1 MAVGS
6 PSTAGCYNG
15 SVDWDDVRHF
25 LALARTGSVRA
36 AGACLGVS
44 HSTVARRVEGLESR
58 LSTRLFDRN
67 RDGYML
73 TEAGREMLPGAER
86 VEEELSQI
94 ERGLAGGDARM
105 DGTVS
110 LTCCDAFVSSMVIP
124 AVAELCAQ
132 HPGLDVAFA
141 TDSRS
146 FDLSKREADIALRI
160 LARGSTPPEMLIGR
174 VLAPVTVCS
183 YVAIEHAERL
193 DPSREGTRWIAFDDR
208 KTSQLMVDGSSH
220 PELPLWGSFGSI
232 ESVAQAAYAGLG
244 LIMLPTYVGDT
255 DARLRR
261 LEQPDL
267 RHVADLW
274 LLYHPDLRLNARVR
288 AARNCVETA
297 ICAHVQRF
305 HGTRITDA
313 TLGPELAPGAGG
325 VGPVG

>member
-1 MAVGS
+1 ML
-6 PSTAGCYNG
+6 GCYNNE
-15 SVDWDDVRHF
+15 VDWDDVRHF

-36 AGACLGVS
+36 AGASLGVS

-58 LSTRLFDRN
+58 LCTRLFDRN

-86 VEEELSQI
+86 VEQELSQI
-94 ERGLAGGDARM
+94 ERGLAGGDVRM

-110 LTCCDAFVSSMVIP
+110 LTCCDAFVSGMLIP

-132 HPGLDVAFA
+132 HPGLEVAFA
-141 TDSRS
+141 TDSRP

-160 LARGSTPPEMLIGR
+160 LARGATPPEMLVGR
-174 VLAPVTVCS
+174 VLAPVTVCN

-193 DPSREGTRWIAFDDR
+193 DPRHQGTRWIAFDDR
-208 KTSQLMVDGSSH
+208 KTSQSMVDGSSH
-220 PELPLWGSFGSI
+220 PELPVWGSFASI

-244 LIMLPTYVGDT
+244 LIMLPTYVGDP
-255 DARLRR
+255 DPRLRR
-261 LEQPDL
+261 LAQPDL

-288 AARNCVETA
+288 AARNCVEAA
-297 ICAHVQRF
+297 IGSHVDRF
-305 HGTRITDA
+305 HGRRPADA
-313 TLGPELAPGAGG
+313 PQGPKHAPSPGNP
-325 VGPVG
+325 GPVA

>member
-1 MAVGS
+1 MTGTWLVS
-6 PSTAGCYNG
+6 RCYN
-15 SVDWDDVRHF
+15 SEVDWDDVRHF

-86 VEEELSQI
+86 VEQELSRI

-105 DGTVS
+105 DGTISV
-110 LTCCDAFVSSMVIP
+110 TCCDAFVSGMIIP
-124 AVAELCAQ
+124 SLAELCAE
-132 HPGLDVAFA
+132 HPGLDIAL
-141 TDSRS
+141 TNDSRS

-160 LARGSTPPEMLIGR
+160 LARGASPPENLIGR
-174 VLAPVTVCS
+174 VLVPITVCS
-183 YVAIEHAERL
+183 YVSIAHAARL
-193 DPSREGTRWIAFDDR
+193 EPGAVGTRWIAFDDR
-208 KTSQLMVDGSSH
+208 KASQMMVEGSSF
-220 PELPLWGSFGSI
+220 PSLPLWGAFSSI
-232 ESVAQAAYAGLG
+232 ESMSQAAHAGLG
-244 LIMLPTYVGDT
+244 LIMMPTYVGDA
-255 DARLRR
+255 DPKLRR
-261 LEQPDL
+261 LAVPDL

-297 ICAHVQRF
+297 VLAHAGRF
-305 HGTRITDA
+305 HGTCPADA
-313 TLGPELAPGAGG
+313 TLGPELAPGTDGAA
-325 VGPVG
+325 PVG